1 MDDDEAPFATAL
13 AAFSSRTCY
22 ANADGDHLVAWANA
36 SLRLEAEL
44 PPLPER
50 PSIGVFRE
58 DSYEAGCFPPMV
70 CSNGA
75 SEEADQES
83 EHPAR
88 PRLLKAVRGSVVVEQ
103 SHCGAATAASA
114 GSDAS
119 AICNGSAVSD
129 DSAASNSSAVSN
141 ASAVCNGSAVSD
153 GSAVFNASAA
163 CNGSA
168 VSDGRTASC
177 TSSSGSHEN
186 LEALPS
192 NANSIKCDSCS
203 CTHIYHCG
211 CQNRHPNQKE
221 QQILLNLTT
230 LPWRR
235 IDVSFAGAGMP
246 KTAHNLIQVTRR
258 WLNREGMPVVRHL
271 ADLLSDDSGNTKRHM
286 LCTQSPENLQKTCND

>member
-1 MDDDEAPFATAL
+1 MHSLLVMLPINCPIHLGHLKDCLFIVHAKGFKVVCL
-13 AAFSSRTCY
+13 I
-22 ANADGDHLVAWANA
+22 ADCHVRQQVAWANA

-129 DSAASNSSAVSN
+129 DSATSNSSAVSN

-211 CQNRHPNQKE
+211 CQNRHPNQKAS
-221 QQILLNLTT
+221 IPNCVN
-230 LPWRR
+230 
-235 IDVSFAGAGMP
+235 IVMSFFVHM
-246 KTAHNLIQVTRR
+246 
-258 WLNREGMPVVRHL
+258 
-271 ADLLSDDSGNTKRHM
+271 LLSSIIPMASTACPKAI
-286 LCTQSPENLQKTCND
+286 LQLASQVSDNCRSLMCG